1 MGPLKTIVK
10 EARKAIKA
18 EKEEEVIKQHIEA
31 LENGEKELVTMFE
44 DLRNHKAPIREVRER
59 MDRGNAMVQ
68 DVINALEE
76 VVGSLVSPFDAEDRK
91 QIARE
96 LLKHSP

>member
-1 MGPLKTIVK
+1 
-10 EARKAIKA
+10 
-18 EKEEEVIKQHIEA
+18 
-31 LENGEKELVTMFE
+31 MFE
-44 DLRNHKAPIREVRER
+44 DLRKHKAPIREVRER
-59 MDRGNAMVQ
+59 MDRANAMVR

-76 VVGSLVSPFDAEDRK
+76 VVGSLGSPFDAENRK